1 MAITLPFPV
10 RVAVGILATGI
21 DRVRSLPED
30 IPAIPVA
37 LVGNALKL
45 SMKLQQEIAT
55 LATRGDEVL
64 GGVVNAPQ
72 ENPSWAKFDDDEPA
86 APVTRI
92 KPATPPAAKPGA
104 AKPAATKSGT
114 AKPGTAK
121 PGTAKRSSA
130 KPGAS
135 GSPAGAPAKAPVN
148 TPPDLIGGP
157 ADAPGLSTPAET
169 AMAPVTTTA
178 MDAAIDVV
186 DDLVEL
192 ATVAADDKLVPDP
205 TSGVEK
211 IRAAEKELDAEEAA
225 SLGAFEAGQVP
236 DEVLD
241 SVIIGETDELT
252 EGLQLPADLVED
264 VLIEAEA
271 EAVLEE
277 IAEVAAAEELLE
289 EIAEVEAVEEL
300 LEEAAEIEAVEEL
313 LEEAAEI
320 QAAGEL
326 IAEPTVFQTAEVLS
340 EIEDEALEPVV
351 FGETGDLTAV
361 LPISDELIEEIADEA
376 QQAQQAQ
383 DTEGPTALPGYE
395 SMTLAQVRGHLRELT
410 PADVSEL
417 LAYEQSGDNRA
428 PFLTLLSNRL
438 VTLDAQNS

>member
-72 ENPSWAKFDDDEPA
+72 ENPSWAKFDDDEQPT
-86 APVTRI
+86 PVSRI
-92 KPATPPAAKPGA
+92 KPAEPPAAKPA
-104 AKPAATKSGT
+104 SAKPAR
-114 AKPGTAK
+114 AKPA
-121 PGTAKRSSA
+121 SA

-135 GSPAGAPAKAPVN
+135 GSPAAAPAKAPVN
-148 TPPDLIGGP
+148 TPPDLIAGP
-157 ADAPGLSTPAET
+157 TEKQGLSTPVET

-178 MDAAIDVV
+178 MDAAIDVA
-186 DDLVEL
+186 DELVEL
-192 ATVAADDKLVPDP
+192 ATVAAEDTLVPDP
-205 TSGVEK
+205 SSGAEK
-211 IRAAEKELDAEEAA
+211 IRAAEQALDAEEEA

-241 SVIIGETDELT
+241 SVVIGETGELT
-252 EGLQLPADLVED
+252 EGLQIPAELIED
-264 VLIEAEA
+264 VLAP
-271 EAVLEE
+271 
-277 IAEVAAAEELLE
+277 AAAEAALDR
-289 EIAEVEAVEEL
+289 AAAVDAVEEL
-300 LEEAAEIEAVEEL
+300 IEKAAEIQAVEEL
-313 LEEAAEI
+313 IEEAAEI
-320 QAAGEL
+320 QAVEEL
-326 IAEPTVFQTAEVLS
+326 IEEAAEIQAVEELIEEAAEVQVAEELLEEALEIQAAEELTADLTVFETGEVLS
-340 EIEDEALEPVV
+340 EVEDEAE
-351 FGETGDLTAV
+351 AV
-361 LPISDELIEEIADEA
+361 A
-376 QQAQQAQ
+376 
-383 DTEGPTALPGYE
+383 GPAALPGYD

-410 PADVSEL
+410 PAKVAEL

-438 VTLDAQNS
+438 VTLDAQKS

>member
-10 RVAVGILATGI
+10 RVAVGILATGL

-45 SMKLQQEIAT
+45 SMKVQQEIAT

-86 APVTRI
+86 PPVAKP
-92 KPATPPAAKPGA
+92 KPASRPA
-104 AKPAATKSGT
+104 AKPAAGKPTA
-114 AKPGTAK
+114 AKPA
-121 PGTAKRSSA
+121 PA

-157 ADAPGLSTPAET
+157 SDAPGLTTPEASS
-169 AMAPVTTTA
+169 MAPVTTTA
-178 MDAAIDVV
+178 MDAAIDVA
-186 DDLVEL
+186 DELVEL
-192 ATVAADDKLVPDP
+192 ATLGAADEAPVDP
-205 TSGVEK
+205 TDGSQR
-211 IRAAEKELDAEEAA
+211 IRAAHDALDIEEAA

-236 DEVLD
+236 ADVLD
-241 SVIIGETDELT
+241 SVVIGETDELT
-252 EGLQLPADLVED
+252 AGLQVPADVIED
-264 VLIEAEA
+264 VLVEA
-271 EAVLEE
+271 E
-277 IAEVAAAEELLE
+277 IAETEAVLE

-300 LEEAAEIEAVEEL
+300 LEEAAELEAVEEL

-320 QAAGEL
+320 QAADEL
-326 IAEPTVFQTAEVLS
+326 TAPTVFESAEVLS
-340 EIEDEALEPVV
+340 DVEDEPLEPVV
-351 FGETGDLTAV
+351 FGETADLTEG
-361 LPISDELIEEIADEA
+361 LPISDELIEEVAEEA
-376 QQAQQAQ
+376 QQA
-383 DTEGPTALPGYE
+383 DDDGPSALPGYD

>member
-1 MAITLPFPV
+1 MGQAGVMAITLPFPV

-92 KPATPPAAKPGA
+92 KPATPPAAKPDAGEPATTKSSPANAGTARPGA
-104 AKPAATKSGT
+104 ARPGAAR
-114 AKPGTAK
+114 PGAAR
-121 PGTAKRSSA
+121 PGAA

-178 MDAAIDVV
+178 MDAALDVV
-186 DDLVEL
+186 DELVEL
-192 ATVAADDKLVPDP
+192 ATAAADDKVAPDP

-225 SLGAFEAGQVP
+225 SLGAFQAGQVP
-236 DEVLD
+236 EEVLD
-241 SVIIGETDELT
+241 SVVIGETDELT

-264 VLIEAEA
+264 VLVQAEA
-271 EAVLEE
+271 AAVLEE
-277 IAEVAAAEELLE
+277 ITEVAAAEELLD
-289 EIAEVEAVEEL
+289 EI
-300 LEEAAEIEAVEEL
+300 AEIEAVE
-313 LEEAAEI
+313 
-320 QAAGEL
+320 
-326 IAEPTVFQTAEVLS
+326 
-340 EIEDEALEPVV
+340 
-351 FGETGDLTAV
+351 
-361 LPISDELIEEIADEA
+361 
-376 QQAQQAQ
+376 
-383 DTEGPTALPGYE
+383 
-395 SMTLAQVRGHLRELT
+395 
-410 PADVSEL
+410 
-417 LAYEQSGDNRA
+417 
-428 PFLTLLSNRL
+428 
-438 VTLDAQNS
+438 